1 MAESICRLWSA
12 PVAIALLLVLP
23 AGKLHA
29 QAAGEA
35 VAVSGSV
42 SASGPQGSRALAAG
56 GPVYMGDTIDT
67 GTFGEAQIVFTDET
81 RLAIGPGSRM
91 VLDAYVLQTSS
102 TASSFVVD
110 AARGAFRFISGNS
123 SSNAYQ
129 VATPTA
135 TIGIRGTAF
144 DFSDRTA
151 QQTNALLYDGRIT
164 ACSRAG
170 QYADLDRSCEIAII
184 PSDPAQAVVRTDT
197 SQIVPNAIRFQF
209 PYLVGE
215 ARLLPEFQV
224 QAARCL
230 GGGGQSAPIRGGDG
244 GERAPPSRDP
254 GGDGDG
260 NGEGDGDSG
269 GDGDSSGDGDTGG
282 NGQTG
287 GSETG
292 SGQ

>member
-1 MAESICRLWSA
+1 MTGSGLFRLLS
-12 PVAIALLLVLP
+12 ALLAMVLLLALP
-23 AGKLHA
+23 AGQLLA

-42 SASGPQGSRALAAG
+42 SASGPQGSRALIAG

-67 GTFGEAQIVFTDET
+67 GTFGEAQILFTDET

-91 VLDAYVLQTSS
+91 VLDAYVMQTSS
-102 TASSFVVD
+102 TTSSFAVN

-123 SSNAYQ
+123 NSNAYQ

-151 QQTNALLYDGRIT
+151 QQTNALLYDGLIT
-164 ACSRAG
+164 ACSPAG
-170 QYADLDRSCEIAII
+170 QCADLDRSCEIAIV
-184 PSDPAQAVVRTDT
+184 SADPARPVVRSDS

-215 ARLLPEFQV
+215 ARLLPQFRV

-230 GGGGQSAPIRGGDG
+230 GAGGASTPIRGGEG
-244 GERAPPSRDP
+244 GSRAPARGDP
-254 GGDGDG
+254 GGNGDGDG
-260 NGEGDGDSG
+260 EGEGEG
-269 GDGDSSGDGDTGG
+269 GGETGV

-287 GSETG
+287 GSVTG
-292 SGQ
+292 GGGQ